1 MMKSHVSKIS
11 RLLSKKFDVDEHINN
26 MFSYRLSFF
35 VKLVICRG
43 LKFSLLRK
51 VAPAEI
57 KANFQKAFWKLE
69 PLLEDLV
76 DKELTSSTL
85 RSIALNFIQSTSPS
99 PPKALVKALNRVK
112 KRYDIVVTKPDEGSG
127 IVVMDKSEYLRL
139 LSAASIDDTT
149 KFSRVNDKRPNL
161 RGRPPKHYHP
171 LFRRRKMSIQS
182 YIEYCLKTLPLRFL
196 LRVQDWPIFMG
207 FLRHTKPN

>member
-1 MMKSHVSKIS
+1 MKSHVSKIS

-43 LKFSLLRK
+43 LKFSLPRK

-76 DKELTSSTL
+76 DKELASSTL

-99 PPKALVKALNRVK
+99 PPKALVKALNRLK

-149 KFSRVNDKRPNL
+149 KFSRVDDKRPNL
-161 RGRPPKHYHP
+161 REGLNGVNR
-171 LFRRRKMSIQS
+171 
-182 YIEYCLKTLPLRFL
+182 
-196 LRVQDWPIFMG
+196 
-207 FLRHTKPN
+207 